1 MIFDKELT
9 DVQLKM
15 FNIIAIITWILYIT
29 IALGLSVQAPEYLD
43 VLQYYLKIY
52 VSFFLMYRFNPF
64 RHVRFTNLDSKIA
77 FTAGALLFTTTY
89 INAIIQNYLQDI
101 SYFIKNILNRFIDP
115 FLNKQ
120 SF

>member
-15 FNIIAIITWILYIT
+15 FNIIAIITWILYIA
-29 IALGLSVQAPEYLD
+29 IALGLSVKAPEYLD
-43 VLQYYLKIY
+43 ILQYYIKIY
-52 VSFFLMYRFNPF
+52 VSLFLMYRFNPF
-64 RHVRFTNLDSKIA
+64 RHVRFTNLDAKIA

-101 SYFIKNILNRFIDP
+101 TYSIKNIYEYFI
-115 FLNKQ
+115 NN
-120 SF
+120 